1 MSVVVKYVDLDD
13 NLVELANSGELE
25 GKVGERI
32 EYSTKDEIR
41 KLLVAGYVLI
51 NNPFDP
57 NDEVNFFNEDSQEFT
72 LTFKH
77 GKEEITAKNLK
88 YGCHLE
94 DVQMQGEQVV
104 HYVGLDQSIPD
115 KVSEVAF
122 NRKIIYDKVT
132 KKRLLTNTWQPEKYS
147 FPLVAS
153 PAVMDYTPDQAVI
166 GGKTATIQQPKYEY

>member
-41 KLLVAGYVLI
+41 KLLAAGYVLI
-51 NNPFDP
+51 NNSFDP
-57 NDEVNFFNEDSQEFT
+57 NKKVNFFNEDSQEFT

-94 DVQMQGEQVV
+94 DVQMKGEQVV
-104 HYVGLDQSIPD
+104 HYLGL
-115 KVSEVAF
+115 K
-122 NRKIIYDKVT
+122 
-132 KKRLLTNTWQPEKYS
+132 KYS
-147 FPLVAS
+147 
-153 PAVMDYTPDQAVI
+153 
-166 GGKTATIQQPKYEY
+166 